1 MIQADLETL
10 KTLYQTLKDDVQRS
24 DDIQKLTDTALQ
36 NAVWESTN
44 AQQFRDAWTE
54 FKPQLIKFEQ
64 AFATAATDVAN
75 NYNNNVD
82 ANGENLEH
90 LAPVEAI
97 GGAPLPS
104 GKGLGQ
110 HVLPQTLSACRA
122 RQAA

>member
-10 KTLYQTLKDDVQRS
+10 KTLYQTLKDDVQRA

-36 NAVWESTN
+36 NAVWESAN
-44 AQQFRDAWTE
+44 AKAFRDAWTE
-54 FKPQLIKFEQ
+54 FKPKLVTFEQ
-64 AFATAATDVAN
+64 VFATSATDVAN

-97 GGAPLPS
+97 A
-104 GKGLGQ
+104 
-110 HVLPQTLSACRA
+110 
-122 RQAA
+122 

>member
-1 MIQADLETL
+1 MGTVSADLDTLEALYNTL
-10 KTLYQTLKDDVQRS
+10 KENVQKCDS
-24 DDIQKLTDTALQ
+24 IQKDTDSSLES
-36 NAVWESTN
+36 AVWQSAN
-44 AQQFRDAWTE
+44 ADTFRNQWTE

-97 GGAPLPS
+97 A
-104 GKGLGQ
+104 
-110 HVLPQTLSACRA
+110 
-122 RQAA
+122 